1 MSFLLTLALAFVG
14 ARIHRYRRSNGQHI
28 VGPQIGSDIKILSK
42 FFAVGLPRC
51 KALDDRTGLRID
63 GAEIGEFIGVVAIEN
78 DDVDAQESRQRV
90 RRHPV
95 QAVVAAG
102 QAHFIGRPE
111 VRVLITDVRLDGVV
125 LRHAL

>member
-42 FFAVGLPRC
+42 FFAVGLPRF
-51 KALDDRTGLRID
+51 KALDGRTGLGID
-63 GAEIGEFIGVVAIEN
+63 VAEIGEFIGVVALEN

-90 RRHPV
+90 RSHAV

-102 QAHFIGRPE
+102 QAHFKGRLE
-111 VRVLITDVRLDGVV
+111 VRVLVADVRLDSVV
-125 LRHAL
+125 LPHV